1 MKDRRRRQGV
11 QQVRAQ
17 FPGRRAAERWST
29 NETLNNEVEC
39 ELIDSSD
46 GPILAATALHDP

>member
-17 FPGRRAAERWST
+17 FPRRRAAERWST